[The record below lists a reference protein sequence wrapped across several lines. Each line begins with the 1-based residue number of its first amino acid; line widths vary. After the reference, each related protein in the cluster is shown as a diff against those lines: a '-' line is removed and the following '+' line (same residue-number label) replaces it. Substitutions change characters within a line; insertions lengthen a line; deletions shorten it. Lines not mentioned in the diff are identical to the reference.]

1 MMAGDNPISRKSL
14 AVIWP
19 DLLLT
24 GFVFY
29 MAFLY
34 VGVSGTRCFNFDEF
48 EVLYAGASLLRGK
61 TLYAAQI
68 EPHFPIFN
76 ICIAQLVNLS
86 GFNTTA
92 IIIARYFVLLT
103 SAVALVFTYKIGKII
118 WDKRTG
124 LIAVCLV
131 LSSIVFLNK
140 GLEIRHDVFNM
151 TFNVIAAYYGLR
163 YIQQKRYLYI
173 ILSAIFLGVAFAS
186 TQKAVVWNL
195 GIIIGLALY
204 YLRDKSYKDVSKI
217 ALYYLLILFMPLL
230 ISLFY
235 LVFSY
240 GDNVHMFLSYAVAK
254 QIIFYSPYAQELY
267 PFPYNRYDLFKDLI
281 FQNHLLYALSIGGMS
296 TVIIRWVKSNTER
309 IVIAVWALTGILF
322 YITVK
327 RPFFQTFLPSV
338 VPMSILATGLLA
350 DLFKEYNSL
359 NISKKAGIGIT
370 VISLLF
376 VWPLFLANDER
387 SDNDQMMR
395 QMDNITFCLENLKND
410 DKVLCFTGNQIFFE
424 PVFKIDWEE
433 GGTPI
438 YDYDPTFFEN
448 KMINEQCKVIINDY
462 RTGLLSEKVKKK
474 IRENY
479 LPVNNGDIFVPGLTL
494 EPGETIDKKVWIE
507 GYYYS
512 PIISLEIDQK
522 KIESK
527 LIKLEQRRYRIKNNT
542 NRRISLIYIFDKDK
556 FLTDSTVGL

>member
-1 MMAGDNPISRKSL
+1 MMAGSNPISRKSL
-14 AVIWP
+14 AIIWP

-61 TLYAAQI
+61 TLYADQI
-68 EPHFPIFN
+68 EPHFPLFN
-76 ICIAQLVNLS
+76 ICMAQLVNFS
-86 GFNTTA
+86 GFNATA

-118 WDKRTG
+118 RDKRTG
-124 LIAVCLV
+124 LIAVCLT

-151 TFNVIAAYYGLR
+151 AFNVIAAYYGLQ
-163 YIQQKRYLYI
+163 YIRQKRYRCI

-186 TQKAVVWNL
+186 TQKAIVWNL
-195 GIIIGLALY
+195 GIIVGLALY
-204 YLRDKSYKDVSKI
+204 YLRDTSYKDVLRIS
-217 ALYYLLILFMPLL
+217 LCYLLILFVPLL
-230 ISLFY
+230 VSLFY
-235 LVFSY
+235 LVLSH
-240 GDNVHMFLSYAVAK
+240 GEDVHMFLNYAVAK
-254 QIIFYSPYAQELY
+254 QISFYAPYAQELY
-267 PFPYNRYDLFKDLI
+267 PIPYNRYDLFRDLI
-281 FQNHLLYALSIGGMS
+281 FQNHLLYALSIGGLF
-296 TVIIRWVKSNTER
+296 TVIIRWFKSNTER
-309 IVIAVWALTGILF
+309 IVIAVWALTGVLF
-322 YITVK
+322 YITAK

-338 VPMSILATGLLA
+338 VPMSILAAGLLS
-350 DLFKEYNSL
+350 DLFKECNDL
-359 NISKKAGIGIT
+359 NLCKKAGIGIT
-370 VISLLF
+370 AMSLLF
-376 VWPLFLANDER
+376 AWPLLLANDQP
-387 SDNDQMMR
+387 SDNDQMIR
-395 QMDNITFCLENLKND
+395 QMDNISFCLENLKKD
-410 DKVLCFTGNQIFFE
+410 DKVLCFTENQIFFD
-424 PVFKIDWEE
+424 PVFKVVWEE
-433 GGTPI
+433 SGTPI
-438 YDYDPTFFEN
+438 YDYDPIFFEN

-479 LPVNNGDIFVPGLTL
+479 LPVNNGDIFIPGLTL
-494 EPGETIDKKVWIE
+494 EPGETIEKKVWIE

-527 LIKLEQRRYRIKNNT
+527 LIRLEQRRYQIKNNT

-556 FLTDSTVGL
+556 FLADTTVSL